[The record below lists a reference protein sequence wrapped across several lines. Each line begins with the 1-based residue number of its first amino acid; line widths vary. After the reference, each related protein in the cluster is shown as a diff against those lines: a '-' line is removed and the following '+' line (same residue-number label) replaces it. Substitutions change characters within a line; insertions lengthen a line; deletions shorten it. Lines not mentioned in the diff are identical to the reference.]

1 MLYQRFLRRELLG
14 HLGAVFTVLLTITAT
29 TFFVRLL
36 GQAASGKIAPD
47 GILLFLAFIIL
58 NNLPVLL
65 SVSLFVGIMMT
76 FNRYYRDSEMT
87 VWAASGLGIA
97 GWVRPVMSIVVPTVV
112 AVAVLSF
119 VLVPWSYE
127 KNDEI
132 KSKFENRDDLSNVAP
147 GVFRESPEQDRVYF
161 VEHYL
166 SNQQTVANVFLQNWQ
181 DGRLGIVSAS
191 AGQLEAA
198 GNGDRFLVLQQGR
211 RYEGTAG
218 QADYKVIAFD
228 RYGVRVETHE
238 EILPPPTV
246 KALSVAQLLVQQSPQ
261 HMAELMWR
269 INLPLSALML
279 GLLAIPLGYVNIR
292 ATRSLN
298 LFFGVLAYMV
308 YSNLMSVMQAW
319 IAKQQV
325 EPLVAMLALHGSML
339 LLALLLYLRRIYS
352 HVRLWRLRW

>member
-14 HLGAVFTVLLTITAT
+14 HLGAVFTVLLSITAT

-47 GILLFLAFIIL
+47 GILLFLAFIVL

-65 SVSLFVGIMMT
+65 SVSLFVGIMIT

-87 VWAASGLGIA
+87 VWSTSGLGIA
-97 GWVRPVMSIVVPTVV
+97 GWVRPVMSVVLPAVV

-132 KSKFENRDDLSNVAP
+132 KSKYENRDDLSNVAP

-166 SNQQTVANVFLQNWQ
+166 SNDRTVANVFLQNWQ

-191 AGQLEAA
+191 QGQLESTK
-198 GNGDRFLVLQQGR
+198 NGDQFLVLRQGR
-211 RYEGTAG
+211 RYEGVAG
-218 QADYKVIAFD
+218 QADYKVISFD

-238 EILPPPTV
+238 ESLPPPTV
-246 KALSVAQLLVQQSPQ
+246 KALTLSQLLAHPSPQ
-261 HMAELMWR
+261 HTAELVWR
-269 INLPLSALML
+269 INLPLSALVL

-298 LFFGVLAYMV
+298 MFFGVLAYMV

-319 IAKQQV
+319 VVKQQV
-325 EPLVAMLALHGSML
+325 DPLLAMLALHGTML
-339 LLALLLYLRRIYS
+339 SLAALLYLRRIYS
-352 HVRLWRLRW
+352 HVPIWRLRA